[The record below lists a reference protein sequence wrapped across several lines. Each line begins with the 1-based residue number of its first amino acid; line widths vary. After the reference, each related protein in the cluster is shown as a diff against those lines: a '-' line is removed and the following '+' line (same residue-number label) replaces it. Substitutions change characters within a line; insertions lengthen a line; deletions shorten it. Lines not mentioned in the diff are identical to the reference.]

1 MIPEPFIYEHLFWRR
16 QNVQVNVIKCLHLQV
31 TYLPSGLAGTFSG
44 LSVTSGPILTFTIRI
59 AVVFR
64 WASLAAILTATKIKT
79 QFSYLTQKIM
89 INTCLISCSYFVIFW
104 HGFQRKICP
113 NGNTSFAG
121 CVIYKYTY
129 LKKLLNHYPLSQF
142 NKHVQNFIMKSKN

>member
-79 QFSYLTQKIM
+79 LFSYLTQKNYDKHM
-89 INTCLISCSYFVIFW
+89 
-104 HGFQRKICP
+104 
-113 NGNTSFAG
+113 
-121 CVIYKYTY
+121 
-129 LKKLLNHYPLSQF
+129 F
-142 NKHVQNFIMKSKN
+142 NKLFIFRNFLTWISTENMSKRKYKFCGLCNLQVHVSQKTSKSLSFITI